1 MTTCEHCHTSPAT
14 VHITQIS
21 ENQTTVSHLCE
32 TCAREKGVVVEIGQ
46 DGIVPE
52 VQVQAEAL
60 ARPQAQL
67 AAEEDN
73 RECPHCHLSFS
84 EFKAHERLGCPRCYS
99 AFDKDIEAL
108 LMQVHGASAHKGKR
122 CVPRTGD
129 SLTDDDLTRLH
140 RELEGAIAREE
151 FELAA
156 MLRDT
161 IRNRNAK
168 QAPLV

>member
-1 MTTCEHCHTSPAT
+1 MTPCEHCHEAPAT

-52 VQVQAEAL
+52 VQVKAEAL
-60 ARPQAQL
+60 ARPQAQPS
-67 AAEEDN
+67 AEEDK
-73 RECPHCHLSFS
+73 RECPQCRLTFS
-84 EFKAHERLGCPRCYS
+84 EFKAHERLGCPRCYGV
-99 AFDKDIEAL
+99 FDKDIEAL
-108 LMQVHGASAHKGKR
+108 LMLVHGASVHKGKR
-122 CVPRTGD
+122 CVPRTGE
-129 SLTDDDLTRLH
+129 SLTDDDLARLH
-140 RELEGAIAREE
+140 RELEGAVAREE

-168 QAPLV
+168 QAPPV